1 MALMRHETKPEPL
14 DLFDRF
20 FGDRSLFRRPLLMW
34 PELPLDDLIRVEEFT
49 EDGTMVVRA
58 ELPGIDPEKD
68 VEIEVYD
75 GMLHVNAERRLEE
88 TTEEKDYTRRELR
101 YGSFT
106 RALPLPVGAT
116 ESDVKATYKDGM
128 LEIRVPL
135 ATPPEPEATKVPV
148 TKL

>member
-1 MALMRHETKPEPL
+1 MALMKHETKPEPL

-34 PELPLDDLIRVEEFT
+34 PELPLEDLIRVEEFT
-49 EDGTMVVRA
+49 DHGTLVVKA

-68 VEIEVYD
+68 VEIEIYD
-75 GMLHVNAERRLEE
+75 GMLRITAERRQEE
-88 TTEEKDYTRRELR
+88 KTEEKDYSRRELR

-106 RALPLPVGAT
+106 RALPLPSGAT

-135 ATPPEPEATKVPV
+135 AAPPEPESTKVPV